1 MRRIIL
7 TSIILSVLPLQVFSQ
22 QMPSGTGNRMMWAS
36 ICGNSN
42 VTLSSLKYA
51 KEIGKFLI
59 SWRMLPGDTWET
71 AFDLYSGTSTGI
83 GNLTKH
89 NTNPIVNST
98 CFQLDNA
105 PSTARTYYLTYAGAY
120 PSFTS
125 ANRDSLQRLIKE
137 NALAKL
143 TVTKDFVT
151 KKQPYI
157 SIPLHPT
164 TDVCDIDTIVYPAND
179 VSVGDLDGDGEMEII
194 VKRIQGIC
202 DANGKVTNDGSG
214 AGTTLSHVRHLIIW
228 DAYKLDGTFLWRIKS
243 GPNMMHGN
251 SSAFAIADFD
261 GDGRAEMAIRTSEG
275 TVFGDGTEIGD
286 TNSDKKTDYR
296 TYTGGWVDHYC
307 SAGPEFL
314 SIIDGETGRE
324 LARKNF
330 IPRGA
335 SEDWG
340 DGYFKRANSLRIGVG
355 CFDNTGLPSVIVGRG
370 VYARSVIRLYDFRDG
385 ELSVRWTFD
394 TSGGGTGKDGKSN
407 SAYSSQ
413 GNHSLNV
420 ADLDGDGLDEIM
432 YGSMALDDDGK
443 GLWSTGLGHGDANHV
458 GKFLPDVEGLQ
469 VWHCL
474 ESGKTAAALHH
485 AKNGQT
491 IWNHVD
497 EKEGD
502 CGRCMVA
509 DIDPSS
515 PGCEFWWAGSNAH
528 TADGKDLGYKPSS
541 CNMGIW
547 FDGSLTRQ
555 LLNGTT
561 ISNDRDGGRVFTIY
575 RYSVAS
581 INGSKTNP
589 SWYGDFL
596 GDWRE
601 EVILPDATLLE
612 DLKIFSTWYTTSH
625 KFPWLMTD
633 HTYHMSSLNQNIGYN
648 QPNNLSYFL
657 GTGMDRSKVPLL
669 PSSSTDIIVPATRHY
684 QPDGLIYDLSGR
696 VVNNPQRGI
705 YIKDGKK
712 FLIR

>member
-1 MRRIIL
+1 MKKAVL
-7 TSIILSVLPLQVFSQ
+7 SIILFLGFTQQMVSQ
-22 QMPSGTGNRMMWAS
+22 QLPSGADNRMMWAS
-36 ICGNSN
+36 VCGRSD
-42 VTLSSLKYA
+42 VTLKSLKYA
-51 KEIGKFLI
+51 NEIGKFLI

-71 AFDLYSGTSTGI
+71 AFDLYSGTTSGI
-83 GNLTKH
+83 GSLTKH
-89 NTNPIVNST
+89 NTKPIINST

-105 PSTARTYYLTYAGAY
+105 PSTGRIYYLTYANAY
-120 PSFTS
+120 PAFTAS
-125 ANRDSLQRLIKE
+125 NRDSLQRVIRE
-137 NALAKL
+137 NALARL
-143 TVTKDFVT
+143 SVTKEYIT
-151 KKQPYI
+151 QKLPYI
-157 SIPLHPT
+157 SIPLQPT
-164 TDVCDIDTIVYPAND
+164 TDVCEIDSIVDPAND
-179 VSVGDLDGDGEMEII
+179 VSIGDLDGDGEMEIV
-194 VKRIQGIC
+194 VKRIQGIRN
-202 DANGKVTNDGSG
+202 ASGQVTDDGSG

-228 DAYKLDGTFLWRIKS
+228 DAYKLDGTLLWRVKS

-251 SSAFAIADFD
+251 SSSFAIADFD

-286 TNSDKKTDYR
+286 TNNDKKTDYR

-314 SIIDGETGRE
+314 SIIDGETGKE

-330 IPRGA
+330 IYRGA

-355 CFDNTGLPSVIVGRG
+355 CFDDTGLPSVVVGRG
-370 VYARSVIRLYDFRDG
+370 VYARSVIRLYDYRDG
-385 ELSVRWTFD
+385 ELSIRWTFD
-394 TSGGGTGKDGKSN
+394 SSGGGTAKDGKNN
-407 SAYSSQ
+407 SEYAGQ

-420 ADLDGDGLDEIM
+420 ADLDGDGYDEIM
-432 YGSMALDDDGK
+432 YGSMALDDEGK
-443 GLWSTGLGHGDANHV
+443 GLWTTGLGHGDANHV
-458 GKFLPDVEGLQ
+458 GKFLPGEDGLQ

-485 AKNGQT
+485 GISGKT
-491 IWNHVD
+491 IWDHVD
-497 EKEGD
+497 ATAGD

-528 TADGKDLGYKPSS
+528 SAQGKDLGYKPSS

-589 SWYGDFL
+589 AWYGDFL

-612 DLKIFSTWYTTSH
+612 DLKIFSTWYTTSY

-633 HTYHMSSLNQNIGYN
+633 HTYHMCTLNQNIGYN
-648 QPNNLSYFL
+648 QPNNLGYFL
-657 GTGMDRSKVPLL
+657 GNGMDMAKVPLL
-669 PSSSTDIIVPATRHY
+669 PSDVTGIEPVVKSQKQSND
-684 QPDGLIYDLSGR
+684 LLYDLNGR
-696 VVNNPQRGI
+696 IVENPQKGI
-705 YIKDGKK
+705 YIKNGRKI
-712 FLIR
+712 LIR